1 MTDYEIKNDELLDYL
16 RHELSDD
23 RRKEIASKLYNDSE
37 LQHRFK
43 EIQRIEAL
51 VVDNY
56 NFGEVNVSSD
66 VEKNVVRYINET
78 IANILAEKEQ
88 NILTVKR
95 LIEENERKQ
104 KEKAKSHYLIS
115 SISWAAAIII
125 CVAVLFNI
133 IADISRNTPSI
144 DNVATSSLKSTPTL
158 KIPPKKDFDNIELEY
173 VQAQPPEFT
182 DDDVIDS
189 NVGNNYNE
197 NTIDY
202 SENKRNSAFE
212 EAITKFDKS
221 DFIKKAQGFVPPVVL
236 KIEIDEKNR
245 GDLNEDGL
253 INQKDIEILTKMLQ
267 KGSAHKLGF
276 PADIDKDNII
286 TLKDLVLLAKIVDT
300 KDKTN

>member
-1 MTDYEIKNDELLDYL
+1 MTEYDITNDELLDYL
-16 RHELSDD
+16 RHELPDD

-56 NFGEVNVSSD
+56 MYGEVNISSD

-78 IANILAEKEQ
+78 IANILSEKEK

-95 LIEENERKQ
+95 LIEENEKKQ
-104 KEKAKSHYLIS
+104 KEKAKSRYLIS
-115 SISWAAAIII
+115 GISWAAAIII

-133 IADISRNTPSI
+133 IADISRKSH
-144 DNVATSSLKSTPTL
+144 DFNVAATSTL
-158 KIPPKKDFDNIELEY
+158 KTAPFLQIPPKHNFDSIELEY

-182 DDDVIDS
+182 DDDMFDPNGYNPREKNTG
-189 NVGNNYNE
+189 NVNNN
-197 NTIDY
+197 
-202 SENKRNSAFE
+202 RNSAFV
-212 EAITKFDKS
+212 EAISKFDKS
-221 DFIKKAQGFVPPVVL
+221 DFIKKAQGIIPPVVL

-253 INQKDIEILTKMLQ
+253 IDQKDIEILTKMLQ
-267 KGSAHKLGF
+267 KGSAHKLGIH
-276 PADIDKDNII
+276 ADIDKDNVV
-286 TLKDLVLLAKIVDT
+286 TLKDLVLLAKIINSKV
-300 KDKTN
+300 KTN